1 MKIIE
6 YKELTTEIARKGCFV
21 ANMPNEAYHAY
32 EGISKSGLDL
42 IARSPAH
49 YAHAA
54 KREPTRHMVIGTAIH
69 TALLEPER
77 FESDYLLLRDVTD
90 RRSSEYKQAIKVH
103 NPELVLTGKEADH
116 VSGMQE
122 SVYSNPCAAILLEAP
137 GWYELS
143 AFVECPVTGV
153 LMRARYDK
161 IIEGGVLVDL
171 KKTQD
176 IEYSAFQ
183 RSVGRYRYHVQD
195 AFYSRVYEL
204 ITGEKP
210 KSFKFLCVEEQ
221 SPYASKIY
229 SLDDEAKLVGARHA
243 LNDANVYADC
253 NKRGEWPYPDGSE
266 EVMSL
271 PAWSL
276 DDEDFEEVTL

>member
-77 FESDYLLLRDVTD
+77 FESDYLLLREVTD

-103 NPELVLTGKEADH
+103 DPELVLTGKEADH

-137 GWYELS
+137 GWCELS

-153 LMRARYDK
+153 LIRARYDK

-221 SPYASKIY
+221 SPHASKIY

-243 LNDANVYADC
+243 LKDANVYADC